1 MIPGGLFI
9 FLQGRMFL
17 MDRHY
22 STVFS
27 NQQGIAARVCSRG
40 VIALSIGHT
49 SLTLRRDDFL
59 RLAQVIR
66 EAGNRVDER
75 RAVRA
80 GEQQH

>member
-1 MIPGGLFI
+1 MNH
-9 FLQGRMFL
+9 
-17 MDRHY
+17 HY

-27 NQQGIAARVCSRG
+27 NQQGIAARVCPRG

-49 SLTLRRDDFL
+49 ALTLRRNDFL

-66 EAGNRVDER
+66 EVGNCVAGKRIIR
-75 RAVRA
+75 T